1 MFKCMCEGCFLNIL
15 LNFVSELLSV
25 FSDGHDDLR
34 HRIQHQ
40 IVHLW
45 TKTKQNKAKHFTMIP
60 ECREV
65 LQMKSIRVLVSDLV
79 FAPSS
84 LPGRLFMVT
93 GALVR
98 FPCRCRTWW
107 DSMIV

>member
-40 IVHLW
+40 ILHHDLW
-45 TKTKQNKAKHFTMIP
+45 TKTKENKAKHFTMIP
-60 ECREV
+60 QCRHHRGFTNEV
-65 LQMKSIRVLVSDLV
+65 NSHIGVRPRLCSELAAWASVHGHW
-79 FAPSS
+79 SS
-84 LPGRLFMVT
+84 GQVPL
-93 GALVR
+93 
-98 FPCRCRTWW
+98 
-107 DSMIV
+107 